1 MRQAEQALRIY
12 FVNFLQRTD
21 WLRRSARTVVDEH
34 GRAGSVG
41 ERRRFPRR
49 RREHELQAFVQPT
62 ATNPRGSWLT
72 TTSVLQPRLF
82 KISAQIDFS

>member
-21 WLRRSARTVVDEH
+21 WLRRSASTVVDEH
-34 GRAGSVG
+34 GRAEPVG
-41 ERRRFPRR
+41 ERRRFLWC
-49 RREHELQAFVQPT
+49 RREHELQAFVLPT

-72 TTSVLQPRLF
+72 PTSVLQPRFF
-82 KISAQIDFS
+82 KISAQIDF